1 MLCQNTLDERLGVNS
16 TISIKETPTQIQTVQ
31 HAKDDSLHWNW
42 QRSKHMHEHEGVV
55 HDLLAGAHYWGVG
68 EGL

>member
-1 MLCQNTLDERLGVNS
+1 M
-16 TISIKETPTQIQTVQ
+16 QTVQ
-31 HAKDDSLHWNW
+31 HAEDDNLHWNW
-42 QRSKHMHEHEGVV
+42 HRSKHMHEHDGLV